1 MRKKKKI
8 NRLELIR
15 TSHCV
20 NGFLW
25 HWLLHRYTWRWCHT
39 WKTAV
44 SFKCFRVYLFNF
56 EKKTTYHWVT
66 GVDIYITVLLWFGIY
81 LWSYFFFYFFFI
93 LQIYIS
99 NEILCFLIPLNVHLT
114 YSYLDTEQNIIWNVY
129 TFIISL
135 HIL

>member
-81 LWSYFFFYFFFI
+81 LWSYFFFIFFLFYRFTLVTRYYVFWFHWTYIWHTRILIQNKILFEMFI
-93 LQIYIS
+93 
-99 NEILCFLIPLNVHLT
+99 HL
-114 YSYLDTEQNIIWNVY
+114 L
-129 TFIISL
+129 
-135 HIL
+135 